1 MKGEPSE
8 RGLRLA
14 ELVAALSLTSDLGLG
29 QPMEHVMRSCLIA
42 LRLGERL
49 GLDEDERA
57 AVYYVALLAWVGC
70 TADSH
75 ELSKWFGDD
84 IAFRADT
91 YEVDLAGLPA
101 LVFMLRHA
109 GAGRSNL
116 QRATRSAALMVTG
129 AGAVEASMMAH
140 CQATGIVAER
150 LGLGPEVRS
159 PLQHNFARW
168 DGKGLPAGLGGND
181 IALSMRLVHLAE
193 IVEVFHRRGGVDSA
207 VEVARKRSGKQ
218 FDPAIVEEFCRA
230 APDLL
235 GGLDPD
241 TNWDQ
246 VIEAEPALRPTLAAD
261 ELDRALEAI
270 ADFTDLKSPYL
281 SGHSRGVA
289 DLAAEAGRWA
299 GLPDSDV
306 ATLRRAGLVHD
317 LGRTGVPNTIWDKPG
332 PLTDAEWERVR
343 LHAYYTERML
353 SRPPVLASLAAI
365 AALHHERL
373 DGSGYHRGLPG
384 LSLGPSARILAAADA
399 YHAMTEPR
407 PHRPARSVAD
417 AADELRTEV
426 RAGRLDGKAVDAVLG
441 AAGHRVGRRHS
452 HPGGLTA
459 REVEVLI
466 HVARGASN
474 RQIAKALQ
482 ISQKT
487 VGNHVEHIYTKLGVS
502 SRSSATLSAMQYG
515 LLDTLEPFSPPPE
528 R

>member
-230 APDLL
+230 APDLF

-246 VIEAEPALRPTLAAD
+246 VIEAEPALRPTLAAESAMRTNPPTWSKMAFSRAGD
-261 ELDRALEAI
+261 VVTYSSRRRRSMQPDVVGTVALEVGSPI
-270 ADFTDLKSPYL
+270 APGELTPLEDFLT
-281 SGHSRGVA
+281 
-289 DLAAEAGRWA
+289 GRW
-299 GLPDSDV
+299 SF
-306 ATLRRAGLVHD
+306 
-317 LGRTGVPNTIWDKPG
+317 
-332 PLTDAEWERVR
+332 
-343 LHAYYTERML
+343 Y
-353 SRPPVLASLAAI
+353 
-365 AALHHERL
+365 
-373 DGSGYHRGLPG
+373 
-384 LSLGPSARILAAADA
+384 
-399 YHAMTEPR
+399 
-407 PHRPARSVAD
+407 
-417 AADELRTEV
+417 
-426 RAGRLDGKAVDAVLG
+426 GRL
-441 AAGHRVGRRHS
+441 AGCLNRGQIEHTSWELERAHLL
-452 HPGGLTA
+452 HCDGGLLTA
-459 REVEVLI
+459 YAGYRDPT
-466 HVARGASN
+466 ATRSCTTRG
-474 RQIAKALQ
+474 R
-482 ISQKT
+482 
-487 VGNHVEHIYTKLGVS
+487 
-502 SRSSATLSAMQYG
+502 
-515 LLDTLEPFSPPPE
+515 
-528 R
+528 